1 MSLESPLGR
10 VRGLGTAKEG
20 TGHFWHQRLTAI
32 ALIPLTFLFVVI
44 VFAFIGADHADA
56 VVLMGNPLVAT
67 VMLLFLIAGFYHMKL
82 GMQVVIE
89 DYISHEGV
97 KIAALADIYEVNVA
111 PHNFCGHLATMMNA
125 HFAAV
130 VPNLRIMETDP
141 DTVPWHDD
149 LVTVQPRIEEGY
161 LQLPTGPGW
170 GTEVNEE
177 AVRAHPPRGE
187 QGGVAGLFNP
197 PEADD

>member
-56 VVLMGNPLVAT
+56 VELMGNPLVAT
-67 VMLLFLIAGFYHMKL
+67 VMLLFLIVGFYHMKL

-97 KIAALADIYEVNVA
+97 KIAALLCVT
-111 PHNFCGHLATMMNA
+111 FGGFTLATA
-125 HFAAV
+125 SIFAVLKLA
-130 VPNLRIMETDP
+130 L
-141 DTVPWHDD
+141 
-149 LVTVQPRIEEGY
+149 
-161 LQLPTGPGW
+161 
-170 GTEVNEE
+170 
-177 AVRAHPPRGE
+177 
-187 QGGVAGLFNP
+187 GG
-197 PEADD
+197 